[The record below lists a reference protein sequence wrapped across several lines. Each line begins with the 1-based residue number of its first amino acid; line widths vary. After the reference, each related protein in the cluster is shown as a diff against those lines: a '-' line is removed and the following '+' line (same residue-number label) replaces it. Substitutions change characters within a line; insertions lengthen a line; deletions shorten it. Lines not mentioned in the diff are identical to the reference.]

1 MIGKLI
7 IATILT
13 GIITGAFITFYEL
26 LIIFLTYF
34 IFMGDPLK
42 TIPTLPIWYLYL
54 VPTVAIFFVNYLASK
69 DNNIREYGVREIA
82 ESVSENRMV
91 LKVKTLFLKI
101 LASALSLSS
110 GFTVGT
116 EGPSAS
122 IGAMIAYQIHQVVK
136 LPKML
141 IKMMISVG
149 ASAGVAAIF
158 VSPLT
163 GIAFAVEN
171 IAYQFIKQ
179 YITYLILASVI
190 AFAITANYLDAITFV
205 RSAGRVVNNDYI
217 ISNLFFIPF
226 ITTFIYLYL
235 FMKKRVLHFIDIEL
249 FKKFHNYRNYIF
261 ALLGGSVIG
270 TILLLEPQAAFSGKE
285 IVVMLMNQENHIS
298 VFVIF
303 IIIFLRIVG
312 TTVAIYSNAVGGV
325 FLPLMSIGALI
336 GYGFGELMTLYLF
349 PVEPF
354 YFAAIGA
361 SIFMGVIMKLP
372 LTAVVLS
379 LETTFDYNVVIASGI
394 SVVLVEYFS
403 NIYFTIKKNYVNKA
417 EKIERTN

>member
-1 MIGKLI
+1 
-7 IATILT
+7 
-13 GIITGAFITFYEL
+13 
-26 LIIFLTYF
+26 
-34 IFMGDPLK
+34 
-42 TIPTLPIWYLYL
+42 
-54 VPTVAIFFVNYLASK
+54 
-69 DNNIREYGVREIA
+69 
-82 ESVSENRMV
+82 
-91 LKVKTLFLKI
+91 
-101 LASALSLSS
+101 
-110 GFTVGT
+110 
-116 EGPSAS
+116 
-122 IGAMIAYQIHQVVK
+122 
-136 LPKML
+136 
-141 IKMMISVG
+141 
-149 ASAGVAAIF
+149 
-158 VSPLT
+158 
-163 GIAFAVEN
+163 
-171 IAYQFIKQ
+171 
-179 YITYLILASVI
+179 
-190 AFAITANYLDAITFV
+190 
-205 RSAGRVVNNDYI
+205 
-217 ISNLFFIPF
+217 
-226 ITTFIYLYL
+226 
-235 FMKKRVLHFIDIEL
+235 
-249 FKKFHNYRNYIF
+249 
-261 ALLGGSVIG
+261 
-270 TILLLEPQAAFSGKE
+270 
-285 IVVMLMNQENHIS
+285 MLMNQENHIS

>member
-122 IGAMIAYQIHQVVK
+122 IGAMIAYQIHQAVK